1 MSKSDSYTVILQMLR
16 NCRIEMNT
24 EELTDELSIKDDIG
38 LDSFQIMELLGEM
51 EDRFDLEIPDRQ
63 IRNLQTVGQISEFL
77 QRVA

>member
-16 NCRIEMNT
+16 SCRIEMNT